1 MDEKK
6 YIIPKE
12 PLDDEALDDI
22 SGGVAS
28 NAVTHVP
35 SIRCPLCGQ
44 DISLSI
50 QTLLTVRFV
59 QCTACGKNFD
69 IGRTGAK
76 KIKEVLEKY
85 SALR

>member
-12 PLDDEALDDI
+12 PLDDEALDDV

-44 DISLSI
+44 DIPLTV
-50 QTLLTVRFV
+50 QTLLTASHI
-59 QCTACGKNFD
+59 QCPLCGKNFD
-69 IGRTGAK
+69 IGRAGAK
-76 KIKEVLEKY
+76 KIKELLEKY
-85 SALR
+85 GALR